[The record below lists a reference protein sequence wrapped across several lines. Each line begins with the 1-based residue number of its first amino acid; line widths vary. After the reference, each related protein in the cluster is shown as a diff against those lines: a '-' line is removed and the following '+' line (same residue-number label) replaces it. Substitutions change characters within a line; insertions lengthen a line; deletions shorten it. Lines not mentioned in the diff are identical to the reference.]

1 MLIYI
6 YDILKLGI
14 GLEWYIVFCIN
25 MYYIVLFCYD
35 FWNIIIFLFFIIKFI
50 FMILIGLVLF
60 FFYKI
65 LIFINNIWLMCI
77 GEMEIVVSFFEGE
90 RIREVVYWFF

>member
-6 YDILKLGI
+6 YDILKWGI
-14 GLEWYIVFCIN
+14 GLGRYIVFFID

-90 RIREVVYWFF
+90 RIR

>member
-6 YDILKLGI
+6 YDILKWGI
-14 GLEWYIVFCIN
+14 GLGRDIVFCIN
-25 MYYIVLFCYD
+25 MYYIVSFCYD